1 MAITAPLPT
10 ASALFEVPERPGPSP
25 PCLWSNVQAPSP
37 ATWHASADVGAWTTN
52 MSWFYW
58 GISTSIYIYIY
69 AYMVCIYIYVCV
81 IVYVIYIYIYII
93 VKDSS
98 MAMFTLF
105 DFIGSSWSESAWP
118 QTQNWTN
125 SSRKSV
131 MVRMARSERCMEIL
145 CPQTSGSEKK
155 MRGFSHG
162 ISHGYLMFMLIYR
175 MIYHADIK
183 YHCFPWNFD

>member
-1 MAITAPLPT
+1 MHIWY
-10 ASALFEVPERPGPSP
+10 VYIYM
-25 PCLWSNVQAPSP
+25 CVCICN
-37 ATWHASADVGAWTTN
+37 
-52 MSWFYW
+52 
-58 GISTSIYIYIY
+58 IYI
-69 AYMVCIYIYVCV
+69 
-81 IVYVIYIYIYII
+81 IVYVIYIYII

-155 MRGFSHG
+155 NAG
-162 ISHGYLMFMLIYR
+162 L
-175 MIYHADIK
+175 
-183 YHCFPWNFD
+183 FPWNFPWIFDVYESFLRNFI